1 VNRGR
6 VARNTFWELGAGLI
20 ATAANLG
27 TLLVLTNG
35 LGEARYGLIGG
46 TMALMFLLGPMS
58 ALGAGHLIV
67 RAVNEAGSS
76 LGDAWRRYVALAPA
90 GGLVVFVLVAVFR
103 DWILPQSPL
112 GLLLALGLAEL
123 IANPLTIVVSQSA
136 QAIEELW
143 ISSVSQV
150 VGRVTRLLLA
160 IIFVFGFDGTS
171 PAIWGVLHLTAAVV
185 ALAVGVILIR
195 RHLGHLPT
203 PARPTSEDAR
213 AGAPF
218 GISAG
223 SLFIKNEA
231 DKYLLLRADLD
242 GAAGNYTAGYRI
254 LTAAQVP
261 VLALVNATYSRFFR
275 RGDDGAAS
283 TRLAVRLTALAELYA
298 LAAGAAMWLLAPTL
312 PTIFGGFE
320 DSVTVVRWLAIVPAL
335 LVGQLFAGQSLTG
348 TGRNNSRVRLAF
360 AAAVLNIVM
369 NLILIPRLELE
380 GALISTIVTEA
391 LLAVALWVALLSS
404 EPARVPPAKE

>member
-1 VNRGR
+1 MSRSR
-6 VARNTFWELGAGLI
+6 VARNTIWELGAGLI

-35 LGEARYGLIGG
+35 LGEERYGLIGG

-67 RAVNEAGSS
+67 RAVNEQGSTLS
-76 LGDAWRRYVALAPA
+76 EAWRRYVALAPA
-90 GGLVVFVLVAVFR
+90 GGAIVFVIVAVLR
-103 DWILPQSPL
+103 DWVLPQSPT
-112 GLLLALGLAEL
+112 GLLIALGLAEL
-123 IANPLTIVVSQSA
+123 LANPLSIVVSQSA

-150 VGRVTRLLLA
+150 VGRVLRLILS
-160 IIFVFGFDGTS
+160 IVFVFGFEGTS
-171 PAIWGVLHLTAAVV
+171 PAVWGVLHLAAATV
-185 ALAVGVILIR
+185 ALGVGVELIR
-195 RHLGHLPT
+195 RHLGHLPS
-203 PARPTSEDAR
+203 AGRPTRLDAR
-213 AGAPF
+213 DGAPF

-231 DKYLLLRADLD
+231 DKYLLLRSDFES
-242 GAAGNYTAGYRI
+242 AAGNYTAGYRI

-283 TRLAVRLTALAELYA
+283 TRLAIRLTALAEGYA
-298 LAAGAAMWLLAPTL
+298 LVAGAAMWLLAPTL

-320 DSVTVVRWLAIVPAL
+320 ESVSVVRWLAIVPAL

-348 TGRNNSRVRLAF
+348 TGRNNRRVRLAF

-380 GALISTIVTEA
+380 GALISTIATEA
-391 LLAVALWVALLSS
+391 ILAVALWVALLSS
-404 EPARVPPAKE
+404 EPSPGHPTTA